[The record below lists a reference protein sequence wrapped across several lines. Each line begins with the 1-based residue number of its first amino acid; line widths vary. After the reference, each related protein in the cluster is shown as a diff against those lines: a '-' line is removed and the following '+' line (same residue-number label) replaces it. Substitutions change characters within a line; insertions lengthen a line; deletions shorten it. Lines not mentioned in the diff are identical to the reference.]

1 LTVCDV
7 LYKKQPQAADDD
19 GDGDG
24 DGEEESDVVMEQSQD
39 SDNEEDVREEETGSW
54 TEEEAEPEG
63 SFVPEIDETVKKLR
77 AIVRIFCRS
86 PVNNDTL
93 QKYTKQDLG
102 KELLLIIDCKTR
114 WSSLLAMLQQF
125 LVLKLVVPKA
135 LIDHAQSSLFM
146 TESELSL
153 VTKLVE
159 ALEIVECGVR
169 ALCQRDMTLASA
181 DQIFEFMI
189 RKLSAQNSDFAARLS
204 IAVETRIMERR
215 QVGLSTLQAYLD
227 NSTFL
232 DSVTDGETVLSYST
246 RNKISKIARNL
257 FLCLFPSKD
266 DDDFETVQE
275 NEETETEAA
284 EVAEDAPLPKKSKSQ
299 ELSEFLA
306 KKKVAESGRGPRNS
320 AVEVLKTIK
329 KEMGVYKATGK
340 RPSSLDLVR
349 TALLSIPPTSTEAER
364 PFSCVGLFVTKLCTS
379 LSDKS
384 INNLFI
390 LRSHFLDEKKLK

>member
-1 LTVCDV
+1 
-7 LYKKQPQAADDD
+7 
-19 GDGDG
+19 
-24 DGEEESDVVMEQSQD
+24 
-39 SDNEEDVREEETGSW
+39 
-54 TEEEAEPEG
+54 
-63 SFVPEIDETVKKLR
+63 
-77 AIVRIFCRS
+77 
-86 PVNNDTL
+86 
-93 QKYTKQDLG
+93 
-102 KELLLIIDCKTR
+102 
-114 WSSLLAMLQQF
+114 
-125 LVLKLVVPKA
+125 LKLVVPKA